1 MFAADGAHSKVRE
14 ALGVTLEG
22 SSFPEI
28 WPLYDVE
35 LDDPLNSESAHVS
48 FVEGGMVF
56 LLCIEPGVWR
66 VFANVPEPLA
76 RMPRGTKVGEGFTGN
91 RPFMSVTAFAA
102 REAFGRV
109 VLAGDAA
116 HLHAPVAA
124 RGINLGI
131 EDAFVFAHCATDA
144 LHGDLQRLTEYGL
157 LRHDVHAGVVAGV
170 DRLTRLA
177 RGQPA
182 ILGLLRRFVMP
193 GCGFRLINLKGR
205 RWRAFTPT
213 CNGKLCLGH
222 CFVHYAV
229 FNLSKLHTLSRPQC
243 YKLQRNPQF
252 AHVAGGFSD
261 RSARRNAR
269 YAGPLQISRK
279 LCWVASPSV

>member
-22 SSFPEI
+22 SSFPES

-35 LDDPLNSESAHVS
+35 LDDPLDSESAHVS

-76 RMPRGTKVGEGFTGN
+76 RMPRGSKVGEIHWQSTFHVSD
-91 RPFMSVTAFAA
+91 RVAA

-124 RGINLGI
+124 RGMNLGI

-157 LRHDVHAGVVAGV
+157 LRHDVHAGVVASV

-193 GCGFRLINLKGR
+193 AITMFGPTR
-205 RWRAFTPT
+205 RSMIDLVTGLDHPI
-213 CNGKLCLGH
+213 K
-222 CFVHYAV
+222 VS
-229 FNLSKLHTLSRPQC
+229 LS
-243 YKLQRNPQF
+243 
-252 AHVAGGFSD
+252 
-261 RSARRNAR
+261 
-269 YAGPLQISRK
+269 
-279 LCWVASPSV
+279 